1 MATTK
6 PQAVV
11 IDAREPEWVR
21 GLPFDG
27 APVTVDYLP
36 AGDLWATC
44 ADGTVVAVE
53 RKTPTDFLG
62 SLREDRLFRQAA
74 GVRDVTAW
82 GYLVVTGWFE
92 PTPDG
97 MTVCREGPTGF
108 TPRATSWGFGAVQ
121 GALLTVQDIGL
132 HVIACAGDEAYGET
146 VRRLVGRDRGR
157 VRLHP
162 MRPAVTV
169 DDREAF
175 LCGLPGVG
183 PEKARALLDYCGSPA
198 FALHC
203 LTEEG
208 ATSELP
214 RGISASLRERARRLL
229 DLPDGFFLAVNATES
244 LLEVTR

>member
-1 MATTK
+1 MASAT

-11 IDAREPEWVR
+11 IDAREAEWVR
-21 GLPFDG
+21 QLSFGG

-62 SLREDRLFRQAA
+62 SLREDRLFRQIA
-74 GVRDVTAW
+74 GLVDVTPRA
-82 GYLVVTGWFE
+82 YLVVTGHFL
-92 PTPDG
+92 PRPDG
-97 MTVCREGPTGF
+97 RAVCWQGEDGTAPL
-108 TPRATSWGFGAVQ
+108 PTSWGFDAIQ
-121 GALLTVQDIGL
+121 GALLTVQDLGAR
-132 HVIACAGDEAYGET
+132 VVSCAGDEAYGDT
-146 VRRLVGRDRGR
+146 IRRLVGRDRGP
-157 VRLHP
+157 VRLWP
-162 MRPAVTV
+162 LRPAVTV

-183 PEKARALLDYCGSPA
+183 PQTARALLAYCGSPA
-198 FALHC
+198 FVLHC

-214 RGISASLRERARRLL
+214 RGISASVRERARRLL
-229 DLPDGFFLAVNATES
+229 ELPDGFFLAVNATES
-244 LLEVTR
+244 LAEVTP